1 MIAAISARLRRGEDY
16 LFDLAAKAEYKLK
29 ITPRGTKLVPTR
41 LHRWI
46 LRALLSGAL
55 SLVLVMAFT
64 TGATRTR
71 TILVIALGALL
82 SALGLLWWDAR
93 MPVGKPP
100 TKPPAKPVPPP
111 RRPTSAG
118 PTGSGRTR
126 P

>member
-1 MIAAISARLRRGEDY
+1 MMPGANTLLRRGEDY
-16 LFDLAAKAEYKLK
+16 LFGLAAKAEYRLK

-64 TGATRTR
+64 SGATRTR
-71 TILVIALGALL
+71 AILLIALGALFA
-82 SALGLLWWDAR
+82 ALGLLWWDAR
-93 MPVGKPP
+93 MPVQKTPP
-100 TKPPAKPVPPP
+100 QPSTKPTPPA

-118 PTGSGRTR
+118 PTGSGRSR